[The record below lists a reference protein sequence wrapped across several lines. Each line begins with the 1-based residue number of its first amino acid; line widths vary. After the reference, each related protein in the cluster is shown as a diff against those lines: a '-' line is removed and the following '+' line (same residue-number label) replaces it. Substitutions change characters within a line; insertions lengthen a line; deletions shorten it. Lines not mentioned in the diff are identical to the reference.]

1 MRRVHILS
9 KYIRGDKAV
18 VADKKIIHHLKDVL
32 RLEAKGRIIAFD
44 ENRNEYDCIIEKIED
59 EIILGIR
66 QRRLKKGGG
75 FSLTIACAI
84 PKNSRFEDIIDKL
97 TQLGVDKIIPLVTE
111 RTVVKIGK
119 DREEAKLARWRKI
132 AIQAAQQ
139 SQRSSLPVI
148 GKAEGIKEVLAG
160 IKEYDLKL
168 IPTLAGR
175 RKALREVFG
184 DNKPKSV
191 LVFIGPEGDFTGEE
205 VKMALGAGCLAVSLG
220 DTVLRVETAAIAIA
234 SYLKLTYEVSD
245 GQDS

>member
-9 KYIRGDKAV
+9 KYICGDKAV
-18 VADKKIIHHLKDVL
+18 IGDKKIIHHLKDVL
-32 RLEAKGRIIAFD
+32 RSKAEERIIAFD
-44 ENRNEYDCIIEKIED
+44 ENQNEYDCIIEKMED

-66 QRRLKKGGG
+66 QRRVKKGGA

-111 RTVVKIGK
+111 RMVVKIDK

-148 GKAEGIKEVLAG
+148 GKVEDIKQVLAG
-160 IKEYDLKL
+160 AKEYDLKL
-168 IPTLAGR
+168 IPTLAGS
-175 RKALREVFG
+175 RKALREVLG

-191 LVFIGPEGDFTGEE
+191 LVLIGPEGDFTGEE
-205 VKMALGAGCLAVSLG
+205 VEVALEAGCVPVSLG
-220 DTVLRVETAAIAIA
+220 DLVLRVETAAIATAAFIR
-234 SYLKLTYEVSD
+234 LYENH
-245 GQDS
+245 